1 MRVTS
6 IHDEANLYFD
16 GTDDKVDQLIA
27 ENFRKPNL
35 NVWLLQGRSLEHEG
49 YFAGD
54 ILLVDKGEMAKPGDV
69 VIAEIK
75 DWKSNGVAT
84 AIRIY
89 EPPYIVAAS
98 SDRNLR
104 RLYAVDQE
112 QVSLEGVVIAAIK
125 PRRISTD

>member
-1 MRVTS
+1 
-6 IHDEANLYFD
+6 
-16 GTDDKVDQLIA
+16 
-27 ENFRKPNL
+27 
-35 NVWLLQGRSLEHEG
+35 
-49 YFAGD
+49 
-54 ILLVDKGEMAKPGDV
+54 MAKPGDV

-75 DWKSNGVAT
+75 DWKSNGVVT

-104 RLYAVDQE
+104 RLYTVDQE
-112 QVSLEGVVIAAIK
+112 QVSLKGVVRATIK